1 MPVHDWTRVE
11 AGIFHDFHTAWVAEI
26 RSALN
31 EGLLPE
37 GYYALAEQHTGWSIA
52 DVLTLHA
59 SPASSEPLPPLP
71 TAGGTV
77 VAEAPPKVRRRQT
90 VASSEFLAR
99 RRTLAIRHVSG
110 HRLVALLEIVSPA
123 NKDRQEHV
131 QAFARKAVDA
141 LNSGI
146 HMLLVDLF
154 PPGPHDPCG
163 MHGVV
168 RSLLGGSDA
177 LYDLPPDEP
186 LTLASYA
193 AGAEV
198 EIYLEHLAPGDG
210 LAEMPLFLNPDRY
223 VAAPLE
229 STYAA
234 AYRGMPAFW
243 RGVLEDRP
251 PS

>member
-11 AGIFHDFHTAWVAEI
+11 AGIFHDFHTAWIAEI
-26 RSALN
+26 RSAFN
-31 EGLLPE
+31 EGVLPE
-37 GYYALAEQHTGWSIA
+37 GYYALAEQHTGRAIA

-71 TAGGTV
+71 AAGGTA

-90 VASSEFLAR
+90 VAPPGLLAR
-99 RRTLAIRHVSG
+99 HRTLAIRHVSG

-123 NKDRQEHV
+123 NKDRREHV
-131 QAFARKAVDA
+131 EAFARKAAEA
-141 LNSGI
+141 LESGI
-146 HMLLVDLF
+146 HLLLVDLF

-163 MHGVV
+163 MHGTI
-168 RSLLGGSDA
+168 RSLLEGSDA
-177 LYDLPPDEP
+177 LYELPPDEP

-193 AGAEV
+193 AGTEV
-198 EIYLEHLAPGDG
+198 EIYLEHLAPGAP
-210 LAEMPLFLNPDRY
+210 LAEMPLFLIPDRY
-223 VAAPLE
+223 VGAPLE

-243 RGVLEDRP
+243 RNVLEAQP
-251 PS
+251 VS